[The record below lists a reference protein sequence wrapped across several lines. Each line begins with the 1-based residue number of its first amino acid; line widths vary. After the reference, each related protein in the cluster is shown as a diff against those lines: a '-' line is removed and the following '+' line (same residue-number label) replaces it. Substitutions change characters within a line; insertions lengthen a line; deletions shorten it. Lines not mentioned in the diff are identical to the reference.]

1 LGLYNDYTDIEHKV
15 KKEMVKHEL
24 FASIVIPF
32 NKGYEILARTIA
44 SLTKQTYSRDRFEVI
59 IVADDNHVDAKLIN
73 DQFKRELDIK
83 LLTISNYGFGVASS
97 RNAGIHLAKG
107 DVIVSLDS
115 DMICPST
122 FLESHMVWFHK
133 SAKIA
138 TIGIRKF
145 VNVTGIQPKDIVRDF
160 HLISSLPEIQ
170 SVSNTMVGSR
180 KDKRVPEL
188 KRLMIHP
195 FPSNCFHGG
204 NIAYWRDDAHD
215 IGLWDEDF
223 NGNYG
228 YEDIDFG
235 QRLFE
240 NRTRLIF
247 ENRATG
253 YHQESNFISP
263 LQRHKGLSTN
273 RIKLYERYPGLA
285 RFRRVA
291 LGSI

>member
-1 LGLYNDYTDIEHKV
+1 
-15 KKEMVKHEL
+15 MVRHEL

-32 NKGYEILARTIA
+32 NKGYDILARTIA
-44 SLTKQTYSRDRFEVI
+44 SLTNQTYSRDRFEVI
-59 IVADDNHVDAKLIN
+59 LVADNNHDDAKFVS

-83 LLTISNYGFGVASS
+83 LLTISNDGFGAASS
-97 RNAGIHLAKG
+97 RNVGIGAAKG

-122 FLESHMVWFHK
+122 FLESHMVWFHN

-145 VNVTGIQPKDIVRDF
+145 VNVNGIQPKEVIRNF

-170 SVSNTMVGSR
+170 SVSNTTVGSR
-180 KDKRVPEL
+180 KDKRIPEL
-188 KRLMIHP
+188 KRLVIHP

-204 NIAYWRDDAHD
+204 NVAYWCDDAQD
-215 IGLWDEDF
+215 AGLWDEDF

-240 NRTRLIF
+240 NGTKLIF
-247 ENRATG
+247 ENLATA
-253 YHQESNFISP
+253 YHQESDFVSSY
-263 LQRHKGLSTN
+263 QRHKGLSMN

-285 RFRRVA
+285 RFRRVT
-291 LGSI
+291 LGTT